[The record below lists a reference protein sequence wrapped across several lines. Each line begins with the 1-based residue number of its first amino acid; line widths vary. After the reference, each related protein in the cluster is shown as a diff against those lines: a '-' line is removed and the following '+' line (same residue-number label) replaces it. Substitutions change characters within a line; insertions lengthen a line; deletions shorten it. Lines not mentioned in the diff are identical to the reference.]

1 MQYTPKGN
9 KQNAITV
16 ATALIFS
23 ALVLIVFSLNKKGIS
38 YDCLRAVALSLVLTF
53 ALITPRFLLSSF
65 TYIFDDFEFVVEH
78 RCGKK
83 IKTVCRLYYTDITSV
98 SPKKQAKNKE
108 KGSIHQN
115 YCVTMFAK
123 ERIYLS
129 YDMDT
134 EKGTVVLEG
143 DKALE
148 NLINRYTSSET
159 LDS

>member
-1 MQYTPKGN
+1 MQYTPKTN

-16 ATALIFS
+16 VTALVFS
-23 ALVLIVFSLNKKGIS
+23 ALMLIVFSLNQKGIS
-38 YDCLRAVALSLVLTF
+38 YDCLRAVALALVLTV
-53 ALITPRFLLSSF
+53 ALITPRYLLSSF

-98 SPKKQAKNKE
+98 SPQKPTKNKE

-123 ERIYLS
+123 DRVYLS
-129 YDMDT
+129 YDMET
-134 EKGTVVLEG
+134 EKGTVILEG
-143 DKALE
+143 GKALE
-148 NLINRYTSSET
+148 NLINRYTSSEI